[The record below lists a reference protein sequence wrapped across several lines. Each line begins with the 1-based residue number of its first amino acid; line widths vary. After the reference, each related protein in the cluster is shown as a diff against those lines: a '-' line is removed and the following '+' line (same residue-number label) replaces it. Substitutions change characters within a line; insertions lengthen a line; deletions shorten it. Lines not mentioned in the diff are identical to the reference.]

1 MEFNS
6 GVSMFLP
13 DTIGLNEDDF
23 DEEDHEDIVHEQ
35 TNQNEV
41 CVKEKFYVQKNIY
54 LFLYNRLLN

>member
-13 DTIGLNEDDF
+13 DSIGLLDNDY
-23 DEEDHEDIVHEQ
+23 DEEDQEDMVHEQ

-41 CVKEKFYVQKNIY
+41 SSTRRKQT
-54 LFLYNRLLN
+54 LLIGKCFMQ

>member
-13 DTIGLNEDDF
+13 DSIGLNENDF

-41 CVKEKFYVQKNIY
+41 REVHT
-54 LFLYNRLLN
+54 FL

>member
-13 DTIGLNEDDF
+13 DSIGLLDNDY
-23 DEEDHEDIVHEQ
+23 DEEDQEDMVHEQ

-41 CVKEKFYVQKNIY
+41 SRTWQKGT
-54 LFLYNRLLN
+54 LLIGECFVP

>member
-13 DTIGLNEDDF
+13 DSIGLLDNDY
-23 DEEDHEDIVHEQ
+23 DEEDQEDMVHEQ

-41 CVKEKFYVQKNIY
+41 SQTWQKDT
-54 LFLYNRLLN
+54 LLIGECFVP

>member
-13 DTIGLNEDDF
+13 DTIGLNGNDF

-41 CVKEKFYVQKNIY
+41 RNKIRKHVFDKQFYDI
-54 LFLYNRLLN
+54 

>member
-1 MEFNS
+1 MEYNS

-13 DTIGLNEDDF
+13 DTIGLNENDF

-41 CVKEKFYVQKNIY
+41 CFPRSFPLTIFFFVQ
-54 LFLYNRLLN
+54 RLSN

>member
-13 DTIGLNEDDF
+13 DTIGLNENDF

-41 CVKEKFYVQKNIY
+41 S
-54 LFLYNRLLN
+54 LFSNRLRRFFLLKKRLSN

>member
-1 MEFNS
+1 MSHMEFNS

-13 DTIGLNEDDF
+13 DTIGLNENDF

-41 CVKEKFYVQKNIY
+41 CVKTELTYT
-54 LFLYNRLLN
+54 

>member
-13 DTIGLNEDDF
+13 DSIGLNENDF

-41 CVKEKFYVQKNIY
+41 CYKNKNKNIY
-54 LFLYNRLLN
+54 FFFLNFI

>member
-13 DTIGLNEDDF
+13 DSIGLNENDF

-41 CVKEKFYVQKNIY
+41 CAINIFKKFIFL
-54 LFLYNRLLN
+54 LFKRSLN

>member
-13 DTIGLNEDDF
+13 DSIGLMGNDY
-23 DEEDHEDIVHEQ
+23 DEEDPEDMVHEQ

-41 CVKEKFYVQKNIY
+41 GS
-54 LFLYNRLLN
+54 R

>member
-13 DTIGLNEDDF
+13 DSIGLNENDF

-41 CVKEKFYVQKNIY
+41 CVIHIFYDEDFIFF
-54 LFLYNRLLN
+54 LFKRSSN

>member
-13 DTIGLNEDDF
+13 DSIGLLDNDF
-23 DEEDHEDIVHEQ
+23 DEEDHEDMVHEQ

-41 CVKEKFYVQKNIY
+41 SSIDQPINHCNAFR
-54 LFLYNRLLN
+54 FGMR

>member
-6 GVSMFLP
+6 GVSLFLP
-13 DTIGLNEDDF
+13 DSIGLNENDF

-41 CVKEKFYVQKNIY
+41 CLSIY
-54 LFLYNRLLN
+54 I